1 MDRHTLVLGEQEG
14 AAAPSAPVDAMERRA
29 RYFEVRELVT
39 IGIFSAVIR
48 VSSLLVALIG
58 GGMNPLTLI
67 LKNLVFTS
75 LLVVMLHKVRKF
87 GALTLFI
94 AVNTLVSML
103 LMGGSVVLLPAMLA
117 AGLVAEGIILL
128 LGGYGRTMA
137 LMLGVAAYDILFK
150 VGSLGV
156 SWLYARE
163 QPQMLVMASIFIAVG
178 YLGSLAGLFAGS
190 RFVRE
195 LRHAG
200 IVRD

>member
-1 MDRHTLVLGEQEG
+1 MPKESLAVAGAEGNVL
-14 AAAPSAPVDAMERRA
+14 SAPAVGNATAKARR
-29 RYFEVRELVT
+29 FEIRELVT
-39 IGIFSAVIR
+39 IGIFSAVIK

-58 GGMNPLTLI
+58 GGMNPLTLV

-94 AVNTLVSML
+94 VVNTLVSML
-103 LMGGSVVLLPAMLA
+103 FMGSSVVLLPTMLA
-117 AGLVAEGIILL
+117 AGLAAECVILA

-137 LMLGVAAYDILFK
+137 LMVGVAAYDILFK

-156 SWLYARE
+156 SWIYSRE
-163 QPQMLVMASIFIAVG
+163 QPQMLVLASIFVAVG
-178 YLGSLAGLFAGS
+178 YLGSIAGLFVGR

>member
-1 MDRHTLVLGEQEG
+1 MPKESLAVAGAEGNVL
-14 AAAPSAPVDAMERRA
+14 SAPAVGNATAKARR
-29 RYFEVRELVT
+29 FEIRELVT
-39 IGIFSAVIR
+39 IGIFSAVIK

-58 GGMNPLTLI
+58 GGMNPLTLV

-94 AVNTLVSML
+94 VVNTLVSML
-103 LMGGSVVLLPAMLA
+103 FMGSSVVLLPTMLA
-117 AGLVAEGIILL
+117 AGLAAECVILA

-137 LMLGVAAYDILFK
+137 LMVGVAAYDILFK

-156 SWLYARE
+156 SWIYSRE
-163 QPQMLVMASIFIAVG
+163 QPQMLVLASIFVAVG
-178 YLGSLAGLFAGS
+178 YLGSIAGLFVGS

>member
-1 MDRHTLVLGEQEG
+1 MRKESLAVAGAEG
-14 AAAPSAPVDAMERRA
+14 DILSAPAVEIKSAMARR
-29 RYFEVRELVT
+29 FEIRELVT
-39 IGIFSAVIR
+39 IGIFSAVIK
-48 VSSLLVALIG
+48 VSSLLVALVG

-94 AVNTLVSML
+94 VVNTLVSML
-103 LMGGSVVLLPAMLA
+103 FMGGSVVLLPAMLA
-117 AGLVAEGIILL
+117 AGLAAECVILA

-137 LMLGVAAYDILFK
+137 LMVGVAAYDILFK

-156 SWLYARE
+156 SWIYSRE
-163 QPQMLVMASIFIAVG
+163 QPQMLVLASIFIAVG
-178 YLGSLAGLFAGS
+178 YLGSIAGLFVGQ